1 MPSNSATQPPS
12 NSGESPSNSGES
24 PSNSGDSPSNRPR
37 DPYAV
42 LRIRDFRHIL
52 LSHGTSTVAR
62 EGQMVVVGWQVYA
75 HTHDPLSLGLIG
87 LAEAL
92 PFIAVALLAG
102 HAADRANRRLLAI
115 LGNLGMLLSA
125 IALLLFTRFPAIAGA
140 GRIWPI
146 YLVIALSAIAR
157 SFTRPAM
164 TALSA
169 DVVPRELFPNAVAW
183 RTSTWQF
190 AAVVGPAL
198 GGLLYGFY
206 GALAAYTVVTIMFA
220 TALVSVFLIAY
231 VEKRAPEVS
240 EMKIGESLQIGLRF
254 VWTQPV
260 ILGALSLDLF
270 SVLFGGATALLPIF
284 ANMLRTGPQ
293 GLGVLRAAPAIGSVL
308 MGVWLAHRPPL
319 RRAGTTLL
327 VSVALFG
334 VCIIGFALSTNF
346 FLSILLLALSG
357 GADNISV
364 VIRGTLIQTLT
375 PAHLLGRVSSVNQ
388 IFIGSS
394 NEIGAFESGLAAR
407 LLGTVPSVIFGGTMT
422 LLVVAITAWCAPR
435 LRNMREIHSE

>member
-1 MPSNSATQPPS
+1 MPSNPAT
-12 NSGESPSNSGES
+12 
-24 PSNSGDSPSNRPR
+24 DSKR

-92 PFIAVALLAG
+92 PFIAVALFAG

-115 LGNLGMLLSA
+115 FGNLGMLLSA
-125 IALLLFTRFPAIAGA
+125 IALLLFTMFPAVAGA

-169 DVVPRELFPNAVAW
+169 DVVPREHFPSAVAW

-198 GGLLYGFY
+198 GGLLYGFA

-220 TALVSVFLIAY
+220 TALVSIFLIAY
-231 VEKRAPEVS
+231 VESRAPEVS
-240 EMKIGESLQIGLRF
+240 EMTIGESLQIGLRF

-270 SVLFGGATALLPIF
+270 SVLFGGAAALLPIF
-284 ANMLRTGPQ
+284 ANMLRTGPE

-308 MGVWLAHRPPL
+308 MGVWLAHRPPF

-334 VCIIGFALSTNF
+334 VCIIAFALSTNF
-346 FLSILLLALSG
+346 FLSVLLLALSG

-407 LLGTVPSVIFGGTMT
+407 LMGTVPSVIFGGTMT
-422 LLVVAITAWCAPR
+422 LLVVAITAWWAPR
-435 LRNMREIHSE
+435 LRAMKEIHSE

>member
-1 MPSNSATQPPS
+1 MPSNPATQQPS
-12 NSGESPSNSGES
+12 
-24 PSNSGDSPSNRPR
+24 
-37 DPYAV
+37 DPYKV

-62 EGQMVVVGWQVYA
+62 EGQMVVVGWQVYE

-102 HAADRANRRLLAI
+102 HAADRANRRMLAI
-115 LGNLGMLLSA
+115 FGNLGMLLSA
-125 IALLLFTRFPAIAGA
+125 VALLLFTIFPNVAGA

-169 DVVPRELFPNAVAW
+169 DVVPRELFANSVAW
-183 RTSTWQF
+183 RSSTWQF

-198 GGLLYGFY
+198 GGLLYGFA
-206 GALAAYTVVTIMFA
+206 GALAAYSVVTAMFA
-220 TALVSVFLIAY
+220 IALVSIILITY
-231 VEKRAPEVS
+231 VETRAPEMS
-240 EMKIGESLQIGLRF
+240 ELTIGESLRIGLRF
-254 VWTQPV
+254 VWEQPV
-260 ILGALSLDLF
+260 VLGAMSLDLF

-284 ANMLRTGPQ
+284 ANMLRTGPE
-293 GLGVLRAAPAIGSVL
+293 GLGVLRAAPAIGSVI
-308 MGVWLAHRPPL
+308 MGVWLAHRPPF
-319 RRAGTTLL
+319 RRAGVTLL

-334 VCIIGFALSTNF
+334 V
-346 FLSILLLALSG
+346 SIMLG
-357 GADNISV
+357 GAADNVSV
-364 VIRGTLIQTLT
+364 VIRGTLIQTMT

-407 LLGTVPSVIFGGTMT
+407 LMGTVPSVIFGGTMT
-422 LLVVAITAWCAPR
+422 LIVVAITAWRAPR
-435 LRNMREIHSE
+435 LRGMREIHTP